1 MCRPAGTMCPMKG
14 KIYFEG
20 INVPLPEPEPE
31 LELDPTP
38 AATPVEIRHPLPMP
52 NLEPDPLHPIDV
64 RRSRELLG
72 LDQEQFAAL
81 LGVSVRAVKAWEHRK
96 RNTSHARNCTGSAR
110 KLIQHLIAEHQEEV
124 GDG

>member
-1 MCRPAGTMCPMKG
+1 MKG